1 VNAVTGAVTTATSI
15 GSGYTEIAFT
25 SSDASTPTTTPSSTG
40 LYFIN
45 SKSDALSFASTDFN
59 APTITTV
66 GALNEDILRANGFE
80 RLANGTAF
88 SAVTIDD
95 GALKSVL
102 TTIDM
107 GTGAATVVGVFNG
120 TINGLTVAA
129 VPEPDTYAML
139 VAGLSLIRA
148 ASRRKNKK
156 V

>member
-1 VNAVTGAVTTATSI
+1 M
-15 GSGYTEIAFT
+15 
-25 SSDASTPTTTPSSTG
+25 
-40 LYFIN
+40 
-45 SKSDALSFASTDFN
+45 SFASTDFN

-80 RLANGTAF
+80 ILANGTAF